1 MAVPIVVLLLVPY
14 VPPLLMPTWR
24 WLFAYAVVATVL
36 LAILSHGA
44 MTQPTRTGLE
54 VIAIVEVLCVAIS
67 TAAGTLARTIT
78 LFVRRRSAVVVI
90 NVLGAALPFATLAVF
105 VWVNTSASHF

>member
-1 MAVPIVVLLLVPY
+1 MAVPMVVLLLVPY

-36 LAILSHGA
+36 LTILFHAA

-54 VIAIVEVLCVAIS
+54 AIAVLEVLCVAIS
-67 TAAGTLARTIT
+67 TAAGTLVRTIT
-78 LFVRRRSAVVVI
+78 LFVRPSAVVAI
-90 NVLGAALPFATLAVF
+90 NVIGAALPFATLAVF